1 VYPVNN
7 GRKYAFL
14 RLLKKKLDISEIR
27 KSPLPRILDLQLSG
41 HMFLQNV
48 GANTKKKSK
57 PKTEGGGDSAAST
70 PLLEASRAQGQA
82 QAQAQSGQGRGG
94 ADIITMLQGD
104 REVVKI
110 QYREG
115 GTGIPRDVLL
125 GFLVGCVAE
134 MREQENISRIVDICE
149 ATGAP
154 LSAVGMEFQRVTM
167 ESVHGIEKMYGCK
180 YLARIPAMFPTDEE
194 LIEAGSNFIAGCMF
208 FFLAGIR
215 ERGKRVE
222 LPLKSTGTIP
232 TPVMH
237 DFFEG
242 CNALMQDPPVKAELR
257 TIARETGQPPNER
270 IIALQRSVL
279 ELLGYEADFGCAQL
293 NKLGQTHSNDRMLI
307 QRFQQFVM
315 GAQTA
320 VHESMMTDE
329 AHKEWLRKIP
339 AFMQHTPHMY
349 AMQMQQQER
358 MMQQQEA
365 QRQQGGGMDR
375 SMDPHDHRSHDHNGH
390 DHGHG
395 QPAHTG
401 AYPSQ
406 AQQQAVMRQLA
417 QDPERVAKLATVQG
431 KMTTIAEELRGEL
444 ATMRQDERK
453 EFVRDFALGGT
464 LKKLNANPDPAGRL
478 EVFSAMSDGEMRAMV
493 KFQKIVQEDQ
503 QHGGGSLG
511 VKTVFSKAASDATD
525 SVSATASASASGG
538 VMGAI
543 SGLMSGLGLGG
554 GGAAAGAQTQAAHS
568 HSHSHSHG
576 HSHGG
581 SCSAHGPVTQTGG
594 TQTMER

>member
-1 VYPVNN
+1 
-7 GRKYAFL
+7 
-14 RLLKKKLDISEIR
+14 
-27 KSPLPRILDLQLSG
+27 
-41 HMFLQNV
+41 MFLQNV
-48 GANTKKKSK
+48 GANAKKKSK

-70 PLLEASRAQGQA
+70 PLLAASRA

-94 ADIITMLQGD
+94 ADIITMLLGD
-104 REVVKI
+104 RKAVNI
-110 QYREG
+110 QHREG

-125 GFLVGCVAE
+125 GFLVGCTAE
-134 MREQENISRIVDICE
+134 MREQENISRIVDISE

-167 ESVHGIEKMYGCK
+167 ESVHGIEKIYGCK
-180 YLARIPAMFPTDEE
+180 YLARIPAVFPTDAE

-242 CNALMQDPPVKAELR
+242 CNALMQDPAVKAELR

-320 VHESMMTDE
+320 VQESMMTDE

-339 AFMQHTPHMY
+339 AFMRHTPHMY
-349 AMQMQQQER
+349 AMQMQQQEH
-358 MMQQQEA
+358 MMR
-365 QRQQGGGMDR
+365 QRQAQAQQGEGMDR
-375 SMDPHDHRSHDHNGH
+375 SMEPHDHSSHDHSGH
-390 DHGHG
+390 DHGHSHG
-395 QPAHTG
+395 QPAHNG
-401 AYPSQ
+401 AYPST

-417 QDPERVAKLATVQG
+417 QDPERVAKLDVVRG

-464 LKKLNANPDPAGRL
+464 LKKLNANPDPTGRL
-478 EVFSAMSDGEMRAMV
+478 EVFSAMSDEEMRAMV

-511 VKTVFSKAASDATD
+511 VKTVFSKAAADATE
-525 SVSATASASASGG
+525 AASASASASGGGG

-576 HSHGG
+576 HGHSG
-581 SCSAHGPVTQTGG
+581 SCSAPAPATQSGVA
-594 TQTMER
+594 QTMER